1 MPSPLV
7 ARHPIAADRQA
18 NPAVD
23 AWFDFDLLQLLALLG
38 AFALVVLWAR
48 RRFAV
53 PERDGAMPRR
63 APRWLGPLAGA
74 AVVFAVHQVLTVV
87 SSDGFLL
94 ATLLGPAVLL
104 AIAVRFFRWNR
115 KNARPVGLG
124 RLVFGNL
131 LVLAI
136 PLGLLLAFGELW
148 FRCVRDT
155 TDSVGY
161 TKVALRWLERHYRY
175 NNFGFRDN
183 VDYQLAKTPDRRRVT
198 FVGDSFTA
206 GHGIADVDRRCAN
219 LLRHEHPEWEVHVI
233 AQNGFNTSEEIARFA
248 DAPRL
253 GYALQEV
260 VLVYCLNDAM
270 DLLTEWNTTLKL
282 AEERAK
288 AGRLPVF
295 DSSWLLDTIYF
306 KVAISSIPGVGDYF
320 AFIGEAYRGTIFA
333 QQAERLRTLRRT
345 VEAGGGRLYVVTWP
359 FVHALGKDYPHR
371 EIHERLA
378 AFWRDEGV
386 PHLDLLPHLIDQDP
400 ATLVVNSSDAHPNER
415 GNRLAAAVIGP
426 WLVQQFARPR

>member
-1 MPSPLV
+1 MLPPFV
-7 ARHPIAADRQA
+7 ARHPIAVDRQA
-18 NPAVD
+18 DPAVD
-23 AWFDFDLLQLLALLG
+23 AWLDFDPLQLLALLG
-38 AFALVVLWAR
+38 AAALVVLWAR

-53 PERDGAMPRR
+53 PGRDGSMPPRT
-63 APRWLGPLAGA
+63 PRWLGPLAGA
-74 AVVFAVHQVLTVV
+74 AVVVAVHQVLTVV

-104 AIAVRFFRWNR
+104 VVAVRFFRWNR
-115 KNARPVGLG
+115 RRSGPVGKG

-131 LVLAI
+131 LVLTI

-148 FRCVRDT
+148 FRLVRDT
-155 TDSVGY
+155 TDSIGY
-161 TKVALRWLERHYRY
+161 TKVARRWLQRHYRF
-175 NNFGFRDN
+175 NNLGFRDN
-183 VDYQLAKTPDRRRVT
+183 VDYQLAAPRDRRRVT

-206 GHGIADVDRRCAN
+206 GHGIVDVDRRCAN
-219 LLRHEHPEWEVHVI
+219 LLRHEHPEWDLHVV
-233 AQNGFNTSEEIARFA
+233 ARNGFDTPQEIEQLAQ
-248 DAPRL
+248 APQH

-270 DLLTEWNTTLKL
+270 DLLTEWQATLQVAARQ
-282 AEERAK
+282 AE
-288 AGRLPVF
+288 GRLAVF
-295 DSSWLLDTIYF
+295 DSSWLLDTIHY

-320 AFIGEAYRGTIFA
+320 AFIGDAYRGEVFA
-333 QQAERLRTLRRT
+333 RQAERLRTLRRT
-345 VEAGGGRLYVVTWP
+345 VEAGGGRLHVVTWP
-359 FVHALGKDYPHR
+359 FVHALGENYPHR

-400 ATLVVNSSDAHPNER
+400 ATLVVNASDAHPNER
-415 GNRLAAAVIGP
+415 GNRLAADVIGP